1 MAKYEIQITW
11 EGPYTCEK
19 VIKELTDGG
28 NKKNN
33 WDGEDYGVY
42 QIYGKHILC
51 KNNSLLYIG
60 KAFKQTFSRRF
71 KDHQKW
77 LKDEAN
83 IKIYVGRIYN
93 PKKHSEKDN
102 WKSWENDVEL
112 AENILIYKYSPHY
125 NSRSLSEQP
134 KLGDHKSVSLC
145 HKGKI
150 GKLDQKDVAPDDL

>member
-1 MAKYEIQITW
+1 MTRHEIQIIW
-11 EGPYTCEK
+11 EGPYNCEEVLEK
-19 VIKELTDGG
+19 LIDGG

-51 KNNSLLYIG
+51 RNNPLLYIG

-77 LKDEAN
+77 LKDEEN

-93 PKKHSEKDN
+93 PKRHSEKDD
-102 WKSWENDVEL
+102 WKSWEEDVEL

-134 KLGDHKSVSLC
+134 NIKPHKSICLR
-145 HKGKI
+145 HI
-150 GKLDQKDVAPDDL
+150 GKKSRLNPKDLAPDDL